1 MSIREENKK
10 VQDNMNYRFD
20 KDKMQE
26 EMLMAKLTKM
36 QKAAIKKKK
45 KIADLSGEAIDVK
58 EIVTD
63 DAFKAI
69 GNKKEPATAQE
80 VNMYLKELLDKEFPE
95 VTGPT
100 RSK

>member
-1 MSIREENKK
+1 MAIREENKK
-10 VQDNMNYRFD
+10 VQDNMNYKSD

-26 EMLMAKLTKM
+26 GMLMAKLTKM

-69 GNKKEPATAQE
+69 GNKKEPATIQE
-80 VNMYLKELLDKEFPE
+80 INDYLKKINQ
-95 VTGPT
+95 G
-100 RSK
+100 K